1 MKATINREA
10 FTRAYGA
17 VSACVPRNSP
27 KPILQSIRFRAAI
40 SEPEDM
46 TDATLEATDLD
57 VGIRY
62 ALSGVVICRPGAV
75 LLPQCFGEILR
86 TSTEDEL
93 SLELDDGNLTVRGL
107 HSEFTL
113 QTEDAALFPD
123 VPGFDS
129 EDYYECGLF
138 DLTQAV
144 NGTIFATDPESTRYA
159 LGGLLFEIQGSNL
172 STDLGLVGTDGRR
185 LAKSILEL
193 SHVGNPKPPHSPP
206 IVSIKTLKL
215 LSRLNCDSGSTQV
228 KFCFHDN
235 VIKFR
240 DEHATLCGQLVEGR
254 FPKYQD
260 VFPSGKT
267 ASIEIACGPFRQA
280 LSQASIATSE
290 DSRGVDFAFG
300 PGMLVLASKAAT
312 KGASRVAIP
321 LNYDGQTVELTLDPS
336 YLVQGL
342 KALDEDALVTLELF
356 GENRA
361 VVLRTGQEWCY
372 VVMPLTREQ

>member
-1 MKATINREA
+1 MKATIDRES
-10 FTRAYGA
+10 FTRAYAA
-17 VSACVPRNSP
+17 VSACVPNRSP
-27 KPILQSIRFRAAI
+27 KPVLESIRFNTGI
-40 SEPEDM
+40 
-46 TDATLEATDLD
+46 TDPGTLEATDLD

-62 ALSGVVICRPGAV
+62 EICGLKVERPGSV
-75 LLPQCFGEILR
+75 LLPRCFGEILR
-86 TSTEDEL
+86 TSTEDEI
-93 SLELDDGNLTVRGL
+93 SLELDDGNLAVRGL

-113 QTEDAALFPD
+113 QTEDASLFPD
-123 VPGFDS
+123 VPAFDS

-144 NGTIFATDPESTRYA
+144 NGTIFATDSESTRYA

-172 STDLGLVGTDGRR
+172 STVLGLVGTDGRR

-240 DEHATLCGQLVEGR
+240 DENATICGQLVEGR
-254 FPKYQD
+254 FPAYKD
-260 VFPSGKT
+260 VFPTGKT
-267 ASIEIACGPFRQA
+267 ASIEIACGTFRQA

-290 DSRGVDFAFG
+290 DSRGVDFLFEQG
-300 PGMLVLASKAAT
+300 HLSLKSKAAS
-312 KGASRVAIP
+312 KGASKVDLAIAYHGP
-321 LNYDGQTVELTLDPS
+321 ALELTIDPS

-342 KALDEDALVTLELF
+342 KSLDEDTQLTLELF
-356 GENRA
+356 GENCA

-372 VVMPLTREQ
+372 VVMPLTRGE

>member
-46 TDATLEATDLD
+46 QDATLEATDLD

-62 ALSGVVICRPGAV
+62 ALSGVVICRPGSV

-113 QTEDAALFPD
+113 ATEDASLFPD
-123 VPGFDS
+123 VPGFDGR
-129 EDYYECGLF
+129 DCYECGAM
-138 DLTQAV
+138 DLATAIEQ
-144 NGTIFATDPESTRYA
+144 TIFASDQESTRYA
-159 LGGLLFEIQGSNL
+159 LGGCLFEIGEDAL
-172 STDLGLVGTDGRR
+172 SLVATDGRR
-185 LAKSILEL
+185 LAKAEL
-193 SHVGNPKPPHSPP
+193 TLNRIGDPKPPHSPP
-206 IVSIKTLKL
+206 VVSVKTLKM
-215 LSRLNCDSGSTQV
+215 LSRMGKDSPGAFQ
-228 KFCFHDN
+228 FCFHDSWLR
-235 VIKFR
+235 VR
-240 DEHATLCGQLVEGR
+240 TEHATLSGQLVEGR

-260 VFPSGKT
+260 VFPTGKT

-321 LNYDGQTVELTLDPS
+321 LNYDGQMAELTFDPS

-356 GENRA
+356 GENCA
-361 VVLRTGQEWCY
+361 VVLRAGQEWCY
-372 VVMPLTREQ
+372 VVMPLTRDA